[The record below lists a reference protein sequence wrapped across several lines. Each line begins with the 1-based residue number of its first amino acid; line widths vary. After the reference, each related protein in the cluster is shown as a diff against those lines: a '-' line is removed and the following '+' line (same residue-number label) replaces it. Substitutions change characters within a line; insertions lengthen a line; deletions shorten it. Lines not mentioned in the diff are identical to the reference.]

1 MAEQVKDW
9 TADYDIFSPEYI
21 KNPFPIWDEMR
32 PKCPVSHT
40 ERWGGSWMP
49 TTYEDLFNIARDVQ
63 HFSSRD
69 VLVAPTGPPPP
80 PPGMPAWQRRAAA
93 AAHAG
98 LYLLTLAIPVSG
110 WLMSSASGFQVVYLG
125 LLPLPDLVGKDKV
138 LFEQLKDTH
147 YYLNILMFA
156 VVVLHVGAAL
166 KHHFTDRDDVL
177 ARMLPTVKPRSK
189 PS

>member
-1 MAEQVKDW
+1 MT
-9 TADYDIFSPEYI
+9 TARYTGIAIALHWIIAGAIFVTFCLGLYMHELELSPTKLRLYSYHKWI
-21 KNPFPIWDEMR
+21 GVTIF
-32 PKCPVSHT
+32 
-40 ERWGGSWMP
+40 
-49 TTYEDLFNIARDVQ
+49 LL
-63 HFSSRD
+63 
-69 VLVAPTGPPPP
+69 VLLRLLWRLTHRPPPP

-166 KHHFTDRDDVL
+166 KHHFTDRDGVL